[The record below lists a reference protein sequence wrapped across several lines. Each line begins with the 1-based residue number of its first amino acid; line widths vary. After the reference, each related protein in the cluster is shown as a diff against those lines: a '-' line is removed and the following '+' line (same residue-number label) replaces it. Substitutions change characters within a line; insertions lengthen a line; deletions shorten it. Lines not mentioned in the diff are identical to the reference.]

1 MQKAQP
7 PLPVGSMIQ
16 GHYLI
21 ESLPGNGDFGNVY
34 LVRDQRDKQ
43 QLFALMEIIHP
54 ERYHFAL
61 EYLSPTPL
69 DRRALPSIQ
78 YVFND
83 ESSGRAYVL
92 MSYIEGQNL
101 ELLRLQQAEKR
112 FPWPQVVDVMV
123 PICNA
128 IIHLHQ
134 QNPPRFHQNVQPAN
148 IFIASEA
155 RAPILAILAVVRR
168 SGSTIT
174 PLHYFSPG
182 FTALEQYTGEAS
194 ARTDVYGLGAT
205 CYTLL
210 TGIVPPDALDRSTFR
225 ANGGADSLKPVHE
238 IIPDIPSSLD
248 EAIQRAMAIDAG
260 ERFSSV
266 EQFRE
271 AIGFPAMQFSTTR
284 NMLLASVSPPTILG
298 AEAEEPA
305 SEPPLKLPETSLPPL
320 SPLAPHRS
328 RKIGLAFVML
338 ALLIFLGIGTQIW
351 FHARS
356 LPAAQSTPTIILST
370 PASSSTPVPTPS
382 IYPIIKGTY
391 VGTIYD
397 LSTNIRTNITL
408 SNIQQ
413 NQNHISGY
421 LTLGSNMPG
430 SGPFRGTIDKREQ
443 MQFIVKDTAKNIWLW
458 FEGILQSPANL
469 IGDFHQC
476 SPSSATQ
483 EDHCSQL
490 AGSYG
495 IWDAT
500 QSSS

>member
-1 MQKAQP
+1 
-7 PLPVGSMIQ
+7 MIQ
-16 GHYLI
+16 EHYLI
-21 ESLPGNGDFGNVY
+21 ESLLGNGDFGNVY

-83 ESSGRAYVL
+83 ESSERAYVL

-101 ELLRLQQAEKR
+101 ELLRLQQVEER
-112 FPWPQVVDVMV
+112 FPWTQVVDVMV

-134 QNPPRFHQNVQPAN
+134 QNPPRFHQNIQPAN
-148 IFIASEA
+148 IFISSET
-155 RAPILAILAVVRR
+155 RAPILAILDVVR
-168 SGSTIT
+168 GSDSTT
-174 PLHYFSPG
+174 TTLQYFSPG
-182 FTALEQYTGEAS
+182 FTALEQYIGEAS

-210 TGIVPPDALDRSTFR
+210 TGTVPPDTLYRSTLR
-225 ANGGADSLKPVHE
+225 ANGEADSLKPVHE
-238 IIPDIPSSLD
+238 VIPDIPSSLD

-271 AIGFPAMQFSTTR
+271 AIGCPAMQFSTTR
-284 NMLLASVSPPTILG
+284 NMLLASVFPPTTPRP
-298 AEAEEPA
+298 EAEEPA
-305 SEPPLKLPETSLPPL
+305 PEAPLKPPETPLPP
-320 SPLAPHRS
+320 PPPPPQAPHKG
-328 RKIGLAFVML
+328 RKIGVAFVML

-370 PASSSTPVPTPS
+370 PVPSPTPASSSTPS
-382 IYPIIKGTY
+382 IYPIIKGTFA
-391 VGTIYD
+391 GTIYD
-397 LSTNIRTNITL
+397 LSTNIRTNMTL
-408 SNIQQ
+408 TNIQQ

-421 LTLGSNMPG
+421 LTLGANMPG
-430 SGPFRGTIDKREQ
+430 SGPFSGTIDRGEQ
-443 MQFIVKDTAKNIWLW
+443 IQFIVKDRA
-458 FEGILQSPANL
+458 
-469 IGDFHQC
+469 
-476 SPSSATQ
+476 
-483 EDHCSQL
+483 
-490 AGSYG
+490 
-495 IWDAT
+495 
-500 QSSS
+500 